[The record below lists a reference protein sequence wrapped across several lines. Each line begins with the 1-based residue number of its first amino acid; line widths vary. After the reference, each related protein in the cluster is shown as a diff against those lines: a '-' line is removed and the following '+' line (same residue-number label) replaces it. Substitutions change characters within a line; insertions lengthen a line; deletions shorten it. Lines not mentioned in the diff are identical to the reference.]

1 MKTRDET
8 GKREKDSQRERERE
22 NCASSNEREAVAQV
36 REVAL
41 ALALGSAGLD
51 IGRNR
56 KSVTER
62 SIYPTRR
69 TRFLEREGHY
79 E

>member
-1 MKTRDET
+1 M
-8 GKREKDSQRERERE
+8 
-22 NCASSNEREAVAQV
+22 NAVAQV
-36 REVAL
+36 RKAAL

-56 KSVTER
+56 KSATER
-62 SIYPTRR
+62 SIYRTRR